1 MKLTFNYK
9 DATIDKIHDYE
20 YNITFNLS
28 NVRNKV
34 LSENARI
41 FIESVNL
48 CEFFDDNTR
57 EQLNGHLELRCN
69 AIGIDEWDSSYD
81 QHGMTLI
88 YKSPLTN
95 YQSFTNP
102 NPMFMYN
109 YKINRYFFNSNIVF
123 KINFFDRD
131 GDNFETVKSSQ
142 KTVIQNTEY
151 TNYQN
156 KLAEI
161 DNKENEIVQLQGV
174 INRKETEQSLR
185 ATEQFDKE
193 RLYLTALDNLKNVV
207 LGKRDRAQGFIND
220 LSTNKGKWQEMLTAL
235 SGKIE
240 NVINFLNGKNLN
252 QPPYRR
258 QQTLNDDFIV
268 KLKDYMNAT
277 FALNKVNH
285 LLDEKYTKSNGK
297 FVVEFVELLSDPTV
311 YIEPSMTETTLT
323 YTTDGS
329 ALTGSVKIEYVQ
341 IRDKFFVVINDII
354 PATDFPSIGETIII
368 DGSQLTRVN
377 TDPTITTPD
386 IRLNITSIEDKGI
399 NTLYNEKGNLDTE
412 LITLEA
418 SLTYSNTQTLLS
430 FNDLIKDR
438 IKSMNMSFVI
448 YDEIDD
454 IEGAGNELKQTNYQR
469 NMKCQFKRL

>member
-69 AIGIDEWDSSYD
+69 AIGVDEWDSSYD

-161 DNKENEIVQLQGV
+161 DNKENEIVQLKGV
-174 INRKETEQSLR
+174 INRKESDQSLR
-185 ATEQFDKE
+185 ETDQSNKQN
-193 RLYLTALDNLKNVV
+193 LYLTALENLKNVV
-207 LGKRDRAQGFIND
+207 QAKRDRAQGLIND
-220 LSTNKGKWQEMLTAL
+220 LSTNKGKWQEMLTTL
-235 SGKIE
+235 SGTIE
-240 NVINFLNGKNLN
+240 NVINFLNEKNLN
-252 QPPYRR
+252 DYPYVRE
-258 QQTLNDDFIV
+258 QSLLNAFIV

-277 FALNKVNH
+277 FALNQIIH

-297 FVVEFVELLSDPTV
+297 FVVDFVGTVSDPSL
-311 YIEPSMTETTLT
+311 YIEPSLTETTLT
-323 YTTDGS
+323 YTTSGS

-354 PATDFPSIGETIII
+354 PATDFPSVGETIII
-368 DGSQLTRVN
+368 DSTQLTPL
-377 TDPTITTPD
+377 TTGGTTPD
-386 IRLNITSIEDKGI
+386 IRLNITSIENKSI
-399 NTLYNEKGNLDTE
+399 NTLYNEKGNLNTE
-412 LITLEA
+412 LTTLEGLL
-418 SLTYSNTQTLLS
+418 SYSNTQTLLS

-454 IEGAGNELKQTNYQR
+454 IEGTGNELKQTNYQR

>member
-69 AIGIDEWDSSYD
+69 AIGVDEWDSSYD

-161 DNKENEIVQLQGV
+161 DNKENEIVQLKGV
-174 INRKETEQSLR
+174 INRKESDQSLR
-185 ATEQFDKE
+185 ETDPSNKQN
-193 RLYLTALDNLKNVV
+193 LYLTALENLKNVV
-207 LGKRDRAQGFIND
+207 QAKRDRAQGLIND
-220 LSTNKGKWQEMLTAL
+220 LSTNKGKWQEMLTTL
-235 SGKIE
+235 SGTIE
-240 NVINFLNGKNLN
+240 NVINFLNEKNLN
-252 QPPYRR
+252 DYPYVRE
-258 QQTLNDDFIV
+258 QSLLNAFIV

-277 FALNKVNH
+277 FALNQIIH

-297 FVVEFVELLSDPTV
+297 FVVDFVGTVSDPSL
-311 YIEPSMTETTLT
+311 YIEPSLTETTLT
-323 YTTDGS
+323 YTTSGS

-354 PATDFPSIGETIII
+354 PATDFPSVGETIII
-368 DGSQLTRVN
+368 DSTQLTPL
-377 TDPTITTPD
+377 TTGGTTPD
-386 IRLNITSIEDKGI
+386 IRLNITSIENKSI
-399 NTLYNEKGNLDTE
+399 NTLYNEKGNLNTE
-412 LITLEA
+412 LTTLEGLL
-418 SLTYSNTQTLLS
+418 SYSNTQTLLS

-454 IEGAGNELKQTNYQR
+454 VEGAGNELKQTNYQR